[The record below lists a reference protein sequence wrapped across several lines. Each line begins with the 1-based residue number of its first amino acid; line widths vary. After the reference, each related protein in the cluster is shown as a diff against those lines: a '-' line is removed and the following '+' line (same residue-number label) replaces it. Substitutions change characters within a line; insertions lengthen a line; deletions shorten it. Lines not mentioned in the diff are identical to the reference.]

1 MDTKAEVEDYLERLL
16 GKRSHQ
22 DFIREFLLRW
32 TAVVEERRHH
42 GNMEMIVAHSRQE
55 KEELVLF
62 EPKKTTKKSKKV
74 FNLNIICIGVLFCWY
89 KMLQILHFVT
99 IFLVCHTTFVFTN
112 ENISSEI

>member
-1 MDTKAEVEDYLERLL
+1 MDTKAEVEDYLEGLL
-16 GKRSHQ
+16 GKKSQ

-42 GNMEMIVAHSRQE
+42 GNMEMIVAYSRQE

-74 FNLNIICIGVLFCWY
+74 SNMSRDFHVIMIIIGC
-89 KMLQILHFVT
+89 QG
-99 IFLVCHTTFVFTN
+99 
-112 ENISSEI
+112 SS